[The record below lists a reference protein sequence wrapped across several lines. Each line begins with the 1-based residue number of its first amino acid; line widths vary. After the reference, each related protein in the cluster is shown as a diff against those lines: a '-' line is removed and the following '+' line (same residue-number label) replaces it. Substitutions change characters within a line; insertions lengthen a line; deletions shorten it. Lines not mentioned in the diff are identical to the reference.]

1 MESVCRVMT
10 IFTQAGKVVFRIL
23 VTQQQK
29 FTISEESAKPAPSTP
44 MQTPTKNLASWTP
57 VTQQPR
63 SLRPQV
69 SALSVPTTL
78 TLILRER
85 LVSQIH
91 VAQIKSKV
99 QMENAQTVLSLP
111 ILMLKE
117 KHVSQTHVHQRL
129 NTLLRMA
136 RV

>member
-1 MESVCRVMT
+1 
-10 IFTQAGKVVFRIL
+10 
-23 VTQQQK
+23 
-29 FTISEESAKPAPSTP
+29 

-57 VTQQPR
+57 VTPQPR
-63 SLRPQV
+63 YLELQV
-69 SALSVPTTL
+69 SALSVPITL

-85 LVSQIH
+85 LVSQIL

-99 QMENAQTVLSLP
+99 SMENAQTVPSLP

-117 KHVSQTHVHQRL
+117 KHVSQTHAHQRL

-136 RV
+136 SV